1 MSTVSNTPP
10 GSPDARFRTADGR
23 TITEGLAC
31 WDNNLD
37 LVIVKVSESR
47 VDSGWWDGWFET
59 VRPDGQ
65 RGPVMNGERL
75 TTVHPFDRTR
85 AADVLAERAPRG
97 WDVIDAG
104 TEPDAPEPAVSRFD
118 SPGLAALR
126 HHVSGAV
133 ARGEAEPI
141 TAVVANYVA
150 RFNAGGII
158 AALPQFNGS
167 PVPASYVCVV
177 DRGEG
182 TRDRFVV
189 VHSNTVGAEWDW
201 SYLYTDDVTEALDR
215 ALAVAGFPSLPERAA

>member
-85 AADVLAERAPRG
+85 AADALAQRHVDYPHEPGRLVECPACEFGPCQCDPTTAPCVSRECVQDG
-97 WDVIDAG
+97 
-104 TEPDAPEPAVSRFD
+104 EPDAPGP
-118 SPGLAALR
+118 
-126 HHVSGAV
+126 
-133 ARGEAEPI
+133 
-141 TAVVANYVA
+141 NYVA
-150 RFNAGGII
+150 RFTAGGII

-215 ALAVAGFPSLPERAA
+215 ALSVAGFPSLPERAA